1 MGKKGNWFVAVKKA
15 FSPESKEKKHG
26 KSSKS
31 KHRWICRTSNLSS
44 DSSPP
49 PEEALT
55 AVTGDAKFTE
65 TTAVPTE
72 EAKSA
77 QTITAVTEETKVPET
92 VTISTER
99 KTIDGTV
106 AIAREEPKAAETV
119 RVPTEEAKLEEDVRA
134 SLEETKIAE
143 TPRVP
148 TEEMKFSEAENSHAY
163 SVAVATAIAAEAAV
177 AAAQAAAEVVRLTTA
192 SVPRFSGKRREDM
205 AATKIQTA
213 FRGYLVCDPSFSAYS
228 MARRAL
234 RALRGLV
241 RLKALIEGNSV
252 KRQATATLRCMQTLS
267 RVQSQIRSRRLR
279 MSEENQTLQRQLLL
293 KRQREF
299 ENLKASMGEDWDDSP
314 QSKEQAEAKLITKQ
328 EAAIRRERA
337 LAYAFTHQQQWKN
350 SSKSSIPMFLDP
362 NNPHWGWS
370 WLERWM
376 AARPWENRSVTE
388 RDHSDTASIR
398 TATRSAG
405 EITKSYGRRETSC
418 ERPSPVAVKPAR
430 PTSGPSTPQSKPAPV
445 TARTRLTSP
454 RSGCGLEEESR
465 SMFSMQSERSRRH
478 SIGGSSNGDD
488 ESLASS
494 PSVPSYMQPT
504 KSARAKVRLSS
515 PLGDKQETV
524 ERTPFTLA
532 KKRLSFPIAD
542 KVHSTTSSVSG
553 RRFSGPPK
561 VETSQKLS
569 DVH

>member
-1 MGKKGNWFVAVKKA
+1 MGKKGSWFVAVKKA

-26 KSSKS
+26 KSGKS

-49 PEEALT
+49 PEEAVT

-77 QTITAVTEETKVPET
+77 ETITALTGETKVPET

-119 RVPTEEAKLEEDVRA
+119 RVPTEEAKLEEDVRV
-134 SLEETKIAE
+134 SLGETKIAE

-192 SVPRFSGKRREDM
+192 SVPRFSGKCREDT
-205 AATKIQTA
+205 AAIKIQTA
-213 FRGYLVCDPSFSAYS
+213 FRGYL
-228 MARRAL
+228 ARRAL

-279 MSEENQTLQRQLLL
+279 MSEENQALQRQLLL
-293 KRQREF
+293 KRQREL

-337 LAYAFTHQQQWKN
+337 LAYAFTHQQQWRN

-376 AARPWENRSVTE
+376 AERPWENRSVTE
-388 RDHSDTASIR
+388 RDHSDSTSIR

-405 EITKSYGRRETSC
+405 EITKSYARRETSS

-430 PTSGPSTPQSKPAPV
+430 PSSGPSTPQSKPAPV
-445 TARTRLTSP
+445 TGKTRLTSP

-524 ERTPFTLA
+524 ERTPFTMA

-561 VETSQKLS
+561 VEASQKLS